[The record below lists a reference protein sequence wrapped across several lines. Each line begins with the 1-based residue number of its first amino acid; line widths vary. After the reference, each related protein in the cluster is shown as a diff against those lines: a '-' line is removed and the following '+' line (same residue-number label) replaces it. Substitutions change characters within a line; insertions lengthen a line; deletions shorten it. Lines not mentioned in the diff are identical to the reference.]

1 MGRLEIFLSG
11 VADLIDR
18 VPDRVSRAVSIVM
31 ITLWVAM
38 IALFVGFNLNRS
50 VPSTYRLLNV
60 SKVVSA
66 GEPIV
71 MLFDIQYDQKRE
83 CSRSTVRTFVDAQG
97 IRYFAGDNEMGR
109 HARTAMIRSSRE
121 DRDSMITV
129 RTPTRMNPGPATYVA
144 ALSFVCNPFQEWW
157 PITTNVVA
165 PFMVTK

>member
-11 VADLIDR
+11 VADVIDR

-50 VPSTYRLLNV
+50 VPLTYRLLNV

-71 MLFDIQYDQKRE
+71 MLFDIQYDTRRE
-83 CSRSTVRTFVDAQG
+83 CSRNIG
-97 IRYFAGDNEMGR
+97 
-109 HARTAMIRSSRE
+109 SRANTG
-121 DRDSMITV
+121 S
-129 RTPTRMNPGPATYVA
+129 
-144 ALSFVCNPFQEWW
+144 
-157 PITTNVVA
+157 
-165 PFMVTK
+165 

>member
-11 VADLIDR
+11 VADVIDR

-50 VPSTYRLLNV
+50 VPLTYRLLNV

-71 MLFDIQYDQKRE
+71 MLFDIQYDTRRE
-83 CSRSTVRTFVDAQG
+83 CSRTSVRSFIDSQG
-97 IRYFAGDNEMGR
+97 IHYFAGEDEMSR
-109 HARTAMIRSSRE
+109 RARTTMIRSSRE
-121 DRDSMITV
+121 DADSMITV
-129 RTPTRMNPGPATYVA
+129 RTPARMNPGPATYVA

-157 PITTNVVA
+157 PITTNVVV